1 MAPDK
6 PTLVYKEGD
15 GNIAV
20 LNGKTIAMIGYGN
33 QGRSQALNMR
43 DSGLHVIVGNRDD
56 TYKAR
61 AEKDGFEVH
70 PIGEAVQ
77 LADVSFLLVPDEVM
91 GDVFERDVRQNLKD
105 NAAIVF
111 ASGYNVAF
119 GLIELPA
126 NADVLLIA
134 PRMIGVGVRECFL
147 NKKGFFSFVHVHTD
161 RSGNANAVLLA
172 LAKGVGSLVKGAIDV
187 TFKQEAVLDLFNEQ
201 AFGPAFGRV
210 LLSAISTL
218 VDAGYPPEAV
228 LVEMYMSGEM
238 SYTYQKMGDV
248 GLVKQTN
255 FHSQTSQYGAMSRGI
270 KFLSLPV
277 KEKMKEILEHIENG
291 GFAREWE
298 QPISRLKFKLIK
310 FFAMRQ
316 KINKLERD
324 VRRRLGVIEK
334 DILEAEP
341 PTDEEMQ
348 ALNEIKKELR
358 AFENSF
364 SEF

>member
-1 MAPDK
+1 MTQNA
-6 PTLVYKEGD
+6 TTNVYKEADGD
-15 GNIAV
+15 LAV
-20 LNGKTIAMIGYGN
+20 LQGKTISMVGYGN

-43 DSGLHVIVGNRDD
+43 DAGLHVIVGNRNDA
-56 TYKAR
+56 YRAR
-61 AEKDGFEVH
+61 AGKDGFETL
-70 PIGEAVQ
+70 PIPDAVRR
-77 LADVSFLLVPDEVM
+77 ADVVFLLVPDEVM
-91 GDVFERDVRQNLKD
+91 KAVFEQDVRPNIKER
-105 NAAIVF
+105 AAIVF

-119 GLIELPA
+119 GLIDPPA
-126 NADVLLIA
+126 SVDVLLIA

-147 NKKGFFSFVHVHTD
+147 NKKGFFSFIHVDAD
-161 RSGNANAVLLA
+161 RSGNAKNVLLA
-172 LAKGVGSLVKGAIDV
+172 IAKGIGTLAKGAIDV

-270 KFLSLPV
+270 KFLSMPV
-277 KEKMKEILEHIENG
+277 KDKMKEILGHIEDG

-316 KINKLERD
+316 KINKLEQD
-324 VRRRLGVIEK
+324 VKRRLGIVEK
-334 DILEAEP
+334 DIFEAEP
-341 PTDEEMQ
+341 PTDEELR
-348 ALNEIKKELR
+348 ALNEIKGELK
-358 AFENSF
+358 AYEDSF
-364 SEF
+364 GEF